1 MKDKIFSATSQA
13 TRTMIEYLHNFIG
26 GNLSI
31 KSQKGVTLIEYSLIA
46 SLVAVVAITALTTV
60 GTNLK
65 LIFNT
70 VATALTLK

>member
-46 SLVAVVAITALTTV
+46 SLVAVVAITALTSV
-60 GTNLK
+60 GTNLTGIFTYVAGK
-65 LIFNT
+65 LT
-70 VATALTLK
+70 HP

>member
-46 SLVAVVAITALTTV
+46 SLVAVVAITALTSV
-60 GTNLK
+60 GTK
-65 LIFNT
+65 LTDIFT
-70 VATALTLK
+70 YVAGKLTHP